1 MCATGLSEKR
11 EHDGAMRQACRRC
24 RWVHYPHVAISVTA
38 VIVLEGKTVL
48 VQRRSEPG
56 PGTWIFPA
64 GFLEYGELPE
74 VGVLRELQEE
84 TNLTAKLAR
93 LIAMQRSE
101 GDPREPNHMMLVY
114 QVIDIDGELKNN
126 PAENLAAAWFPI
138 DHLPEIKSS
147 NHQQVAHMLRSLNS

>member
-11 EHDGAMRQACRRC
+11 EHDGAVRQACRRC

-38 VIVLEGKTVL
+38 VIVREGKTVL

-74 VGVLRELQEE
+74 AGVLRELQEE
-84 TNLTAKLAR
+84 TNLSAKSAR

-101 GDPREPNHMMLVY
+101 DDPREPNHMILVY
-114 QVIDIDGELKNN
+114 QVLDVEGELKND
-126 PAENLAAAWFPI
+126 PTENLAAAWFPI
-138 DHLPEIKSS
+138 DYLPDIHSP
-147 NHQQVAHMLRSLNS
+147 NHQQVARMLRDLIS